1 MINDII
7 NLRCPPNMKH
17 RMSLYE
23 RSAQFSSFD
32 ALEGFSD
39 AVGESERITSK
50 KITLDE
56 DKREIL
62 NRKLSVLLNNKVE
75 ATFIYFEKD
84 NKKSGGSYKRITG
97 IIKKID
103 FINKQIILFNGKI
116 NMEFLVDIE
125 L

>member
-1 MINDII
+1 MIEDII

-50 KITLDE
+50 KIILDE
-56 DKREIL
+56 DKKEML
-62 NRKLSVLLNNKVE
+62 NRKLAILFNNKIE
-75 ATFIYFEKD
+75 GKFIYFEKD
-84 NKKSGGSYKRITG
+84 NKKSGGTYKKIIG
-97 IIKKID
+97 VIKKID

-116 NMEFLVDIE
+116 NMEFLIDVE

>member
-1 MINDII
+1 
-7 NLRCPPNMKH
+7 MKH
-17 RMSLYE
+17 RISLYE

-32 ALEGFSD
+32 ALAGFSD
-39 AVGESERITSK
+39 AVCESERITSN

-62 NRKLSVLLNNKVE
+62 NRKLAVLMNNKTE
-75 ATFIYFEKD
+75 GTFIYFVKD
-84 NKKSGGSYKRITG
+84 NKKSGGSYKKITG
-97 IIKKID
+97 TIKKID